1 MLRGSRYDT
10 LCTLDCGHDC
20 LHLSDIYLI
29 ISISYHTCPVAVREE
44 ARFKCDRS
52 ASSATPKH
60 DALPLW
66 YHMNSGCIYFLFCS
80 LPLWR
85 RRNSGSNPYSY
96 IWCFYTDDGD
106 ELSRYTPY
114 RVRQWKHDSMTA
126 CRNVHFPTGKG
137 GRGWWWSWLAGIAK
151 KWRGGGRVGR
161 GWDCVLADW
170 DDSGSLGWQETGTGS
185 SMEGVL
191 VFWKMKWKFIVCL
204 VSPSFCPFPLSLFP
218 FPFSAA

>member
-85 RRNSGSNPYSY
+85 RRNSGSILVYLMFLYRWWWRIVTLYSVQGKTMKA
-96 IWCFYTDDGD
+96 W
-106 ELSRYTPY
+106 
-114 RVRQWKHDSMTA
+114 QHDSMTA

-137 GRGWWWSWLAGIAK
+137 GRGWWWSWLAGFAK
-151 KWRGGGRVGR
+151 KWRGGGG
-161 GWDCVLADW
+161 GWGEGGIVYWPIGMIVEVW
-170 DDSGSLGWQETGTGS
+170 DDKRLELGAVWK
-185 SMEGVL
+185 
-191 VFWKMKWKFIVCL
+191 VF
-204 VSPSFCPFPLSLFP
+204 
-218 FPFSAA
+218 